1 MSNVSIEQVD
11 ISVEDWID
19 GVTFTQVKVELHRN
33 PALYAELKPMYD
45 QIEAAEADLAD
56 LVAREE
62 RPAEQEADA
71 LLGEEAAAAPVADE
85 LLNGE
90 PAPSPTRAAAEEHLE
105 RLYER
110 AEELYARYDAD
121 KEVWTLRALLRE
133 EIQALTADVEKPEA
147 PKPPAAKA
155 PKATRERYAKRVAE
169 HIEALKAFSAEVNAR
184 CVQAAVVSVVV
195 AGVEHPAPSLAGV
208 RKIAA
213 DPARRAGRH
222 LDQLKEALEAISLQ
236 EVAVAAPKSLRPS
249 KDDQE

>member
-1 MSNVSIEQVD
+1 VSNVSIEQVD

-45 QIEAAEADLAD
+45 RIEAAEADLAE

-62 RPAEQEADA
+62 RPAEQAADT
-71 LLGEEAAAAPVADE
+71 LLGEEAPPAPVTDE
-85 LLNGE
+85 LLSAE
-90 PAPSPTRAAAEEHLE
+90 SAPSPTRAAAEEHLE
-105 RLYER
+105 SLYAA

-133 EIQALTADVEKPEA
+133 EIQALTADVEQPEA
-147 PKPPAAKA
+147 PKPVAPKA

-169 HIEALKAFSAEVNAR
+169 HIEALKVFATEVNVR

-195 AGVEHPAPSLAGV
+195 AGVEHPKPSLDGM
-208 RKIAA
+208 RKIAT
-213 DPARRAGRH
+213 DPARRYGRH
-222 LDQLKEALEAISLQ
+222 LEQLKEALEAISLQ

-249 KDDQE
+249 KDDQG